1 MKSFPPVFNIRFA
14 SFIKSSTRSA
24 IRAKQ
29 KTTASTAF
37 VSRGVLR
44 TSQAVT
50 RSLCFTRSNEWTLNL
65 RSIFRAFSEEKKMR
79 TSRVL
84 VKISVFCKLMVVA
97 GLPIRVFGFSDF
109 RVGLGKT
116 RVGSEFG
123 RASRNFSLGNLGN
136 LGHSGTRISSGK
148 PERSGNFG
156 RSEFRK

>member
-65 RSIFRAFSEEKKMR
+65 RSIFRVFSEEKKNCELVCFFLDR
-79 TSRVL
+79 LSKTSHNTIL
-84 VKISVFCKLMVVA
+84 TLCFKEADNLASPQPMSTMIWF
-97 GLPIRVFGFSDF
+97 FGSFFS
-109 RVGLGKT
+109 
-116 RVGSEFG
+116 
-123 RASRNFSLGNLGN
+123 
-136 LGHSGTRISSGK
+136 I
-148 PERSGNFG
+148 
-156 RSEFRK
+156 